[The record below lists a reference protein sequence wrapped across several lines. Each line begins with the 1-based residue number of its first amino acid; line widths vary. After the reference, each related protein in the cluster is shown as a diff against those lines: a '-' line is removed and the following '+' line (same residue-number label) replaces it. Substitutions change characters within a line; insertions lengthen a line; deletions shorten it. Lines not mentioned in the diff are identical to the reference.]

1 MGVTVSS
8 PPPLQVPPMELLA
21 VTALPVALLL
31 SAGLGGGDP
40 RCGVVGGVRNPNE
53 GEGGTPQSA
62 EDPHCGPRYRAA
74 MRDPHCRPPSHSP
87 AGGPMGS
94 PLTPHPPSAP

>member
-31 SAGLGGGDP
+31 SAGLGGGGPPLWGRGGRQEPQRGGGGDP
-40 RCGVVGGVRNPNE
+40 TER
-53 GEGGTPQSA
+53 
-62 EDPHCGPRYRAA
+62 
-74 MRDPHCRPPSHSP
+74 
-87 AGGPMGS
+87 
-94 PLTPHPPSAP
+94 